1 MQKLGFEDARHYYP
15 SGTEKPYSDQSSAT
29 IKNTAST
36 SRYHEEDQPYVEI
49 SLDIHDDYVSVY
61 GLKSPDHIGGTGSLL
76 RQGRP
81 GKSNSVLKRVASS
94 FSTELKRVAS
104 SSVSSSSA
112 RKPPR
117 PPLAKFRRSKSR
129 AEQALKGLK
138 FITKTDGVAGWP
150 GVEKRFHEITENTY
164 GLLHRSRFGECI
176 GINSKDFA
184 LALFDA
190 LRRRENVSGDSI
202 NKNQLQEFWK
212 QITDQDFDSR
222 LRLFFAM
229 VDRDADGKLNEA
241 EVKEI
246 ISLSASANEL
256 ENIRRQADE
265 YAALIMETLDP
276 YHYGYI
282 MIDNLEVLL
291 LQAPV
296 EDIRDG
302 ETKNLSKMLSHN
314 LRVSQSRNLGERV
327 YRGVKYLVLD
337 NWKRVWVMALWIGVM
352 SGLFAWKFMQY
363 KKRSAYQVMG
373 VCVCVAKGA
382 AETLKLN
389 MALVLLPVCRN
400 TITWLRTKT
409 ILSSVVPFDDS
420 LNFHKVIAIGISVG
434 VAIHATSHLACDF
447 PRLIAA
453 NEETYEPMVK
463 YFGVQTKRYMDFV
476 QSVEGVTGIA
486 MVVLM
491 TIAFTLATP
500 WFRRNKLKLPGPLK
514 KITGFNA
521 FWYSHHLFVIVYS
534 LLIVHGYY
542 VYLIKEWS
550 KKTTWMYL
558 MVPVVLY
565 LSERLIRAFR
575 SGIEAVSILKVAV
588 LPGNVL
594 SLQMSRPSNFRYKS
608 GQYMYLNCSEVS
620 SLEWHP
626 FSITSAPGDEYL
638 SVHIRVLGD
647 WTKQLR
653 QLFSEV
659 LYFISPLKVNT
670 RVQLGLS
677 MCFIRLVYDPQ
688 VCKPRLPDENR
699 PNRADPRLLDNIPN
713 FPRILIDGPYG
724 APAQDYKNFEVVL
737 LVGLGIGAT
746 PMISIVKDI
755 INNIKGNGDIEEGRN
770 SNRRQSPIH
779 NMVTPPLSPARRSE
793 TFRTKRAYFY
803 WVTREQGSFDWFKNV
818 MDEVA
823 LTDRNKVIEL
833 HNYCTS
839 VYEEG
844 DARSA
849 LITMLQS
856 LHHAKHGVDVVSGTR
871 VMSHF
876 ARPNWR
882 SVYKRIAVKHPKT
895 RVGVFYCGA
904 AGLVKELRHL
914 ALDFSHNTSTK
925 FCFHKENF

>member
-1 MQKLGFEDARHYYP
+1 MQKLGFENARYYYP
-15 SGTEKPYSDQSSAT
+15 SGTETPFSDQSPYRGQSSA
-29 IKNTAST
+29 IIENAAST
-36 SRYHEEDQPYVEI
+36 SNYYEEDEPYVEI
-49 SLDIHDDYVSVY
+49 TIDIHDDSVSVY
-61 GLKSPDHIGGTGSLL
+61 GLESPRHTGAGSKYEDPGKSLL
-76 RQGRP
+76 GPGRP
-81 GKSNSVLKRVASS
+81 GRSNSVLKRIASS
-94 FSTELKRVAS
+94 VSTELKRVA

-112 RKPPR
+112 RKPPL
-117 PPLAKFRRSKSR
+117 PPLARFRRSKSR
-129 AEQALKGLK
+129 AELALKGLK

-150 GVEKRFHEITENTY
+150 GVEKRFHEITRTSD
-164 GLLHRSRFGECI
+164 GLLHRSRFGECV
-176 GINSKDFA
+176 GMNSKEFA

-190 LRRRENVSGDSI
+190 LRRRERITLDSI
-202 NKNQLQEFWK
+202 NKDQLLVFWK
-212 QITDQDFDSR
+212 DITDQDFDSR
-222 LRLFFAM
+222 LRTFFAM
-229 VDRDADGKLNEA
+229 VDRDADGRLNEA
-241 EVKEI
+241 EVREI

-256 ENIRRQADE
+256 DNIRRQADE

-282 MIDNLEVLL
+282 MVCTYYNAKQIENLEVLL
-291 LQAPV
+291 LQAPT

-302 ETKNLSKMLSHN
+302 ETKNMSKMLSQK
-314 LRVSQSRNLGERV
+314 LKVSQSRNLGERV
-327 YRGVKYLVLD
+327 YRGVKYSVLD

-352 SGLFAWKFMQY
+352 AGLFAWKFIQY
-363 KKRSAYQVMG
+363 RKRSAYQVMG
-373 VCVCVAKGA
+373 VCVCIAKGA

-389 MALVLLPVCRN
+389 MALILFPVCRN

-409 ILSSVVPFDDS
+409 KLSAVVPFDDS

-434 VAIHATSHLACDF
+434 VLIHATSHLACDF

-453 NEETYEPMVK
+453 NEETYEPMVQ
-463 YFGVQTKRYMDFV
+463 YFGDQTKRYMDFV
-476 QSVEGVTGIA
+476 EGVEGVTGIA
-486 MVVLM
+486 MVILM

-500 WFRRNKLKLPGPLK
+500 WFRRNKLNLPGPLK

-534 LLIVHGYY
+534 LLVVHGYY
-542 VYLIKEWS
+542 VYLIKTWR

-653 QLFSEV
+653 LLFSE
-659 LYFISPLKVNT
+659 
-670 RVQLGLS
+670 
-677 MCFIRLVYDPQ
+677 
-688 VCKPRLPDENR
+688 VCKPRLHDE
-699 PNRADPRLLDNIPN
+699 NRADPRLLNNILN

-755 INNIKGNGDIEEGRN
+755 INNLKYNGEEEDSRG
-770 SNRRQSPIH
+770 SNRRQSPKH
-779 NMVTPPLSPARRSE
+779 NMVTPPLSPARKSE
-793 TFRTKRAYFY
+793 MFRTKRAYFY

-823 LTDRNKVIEL
+823 ITDRNKVIEL

-856 LHHAKHGVDVVSGTR
+856 LNHAKHGVDVVSGTR

-895 RVGVFYCGA
+895 RVGESV
-904 AGLVKELRHL
+904 LLRSSWISERATTL
-914 ALDFSHNTSTK
+914 STG
-925 FCFHKENF
+925 FLS

>member
-1 MQKLGFEDARHYYP
+1 MQKLGFENARYHYS
-15 SGTEKPYSDQSSAT
+15 SGTETPYGGQSSAA
-29 IKNTAST
+29 KT
-36 SRYHEEDQPYVEI
+36 SNYYDEDEPYVEI
-49 SLDIHDDYVSVY
+49 TLDIHDHSVSVY
-61 GLKSPDHIGGTGSLL
+61 GLKSPDHIGAGSKYEDQSLL
-76 RQGRP
+76 RPGRS
-81 GKSNSVLKRVASS
+81 GRSNSVLKRIASS
-94 FSTELKRVAS
+94 VSSELRRVA

-117 PPLAKFRRSKSR
+117 PPLARFRRSKSR
-129 AEQALKGLK
+129 AELALKGLK
-138 FITKTDGVAGWP
+138 FITKTDGVTGWP
-150 GVEKRFHEITENTY
+150 GVEKRFDEITMNTN
-164 GLLHRSRFGECI
+164 GLLHRFRFGECI
-176 GINSKDFA
+176 GMNSKEFA
-184 LALFDA
+184 LALFDSLA
-190 LRRRENVSGDSI
+190 RKENVSGDSI
-202 NKNQLQEFWK
+202 NKEELKEFWK

-222 LRLFFAM
+222 LRTFFAM
-229 VDRDADGKLNEA
+229 VDKDSDGRLNEA
-241 EVKEI
+241 EVREI
-246 ISLSASANEL
+246 IALSASANEL
-256 ENIRRQADE
+256 DNIRRQADE

-282 MIDNLEVLL
+282 MIENLEILL
-291 LQAPV
+291 LEAPLQPV
-296 EDIRDG
+296 RDG
-302 ETKNLSKMLSHN
+302 ENKILSKMLSQK
-314 LRVSQSRNLGERV
+314 LKVSQSRNLGVRF
-327 YRGVKYLVLD
+327 YRWIKYFVFD
-337 NWKRVWVMALWIGVM
+337 NWKRVWVMALWI
-352 SGLFAWKFMQY
+352 
-363 KKRSAYQVMG
+363 
-373 VCVCVAKGA
+373 AKGA

-389 MALVLLPVCRN
+389 MAVILLPVCRN

-409 ILSSVVPFDDS
+409 KLGVVVPFDDS
-420 LNFHKVIAIGISVG
+420 LNFHKVIAIGIAVG
-434 VAIHATSHLACDF
+434 VGIHATAHLTCDF

-453 NEETYEPMVK
+453 DEENYKPMEQ

-476 QSVEGVTGIA
+476 KSIEGVTGVA
-486 MVVLM
+486 MVILM

-500 WFRRNKLKLPGPLK
+500 WFRRNKLKLPGLLK

-534 LLIVHGYY
+534 LLVVHGYY
-542 VYLIKEWS
+542 LYLTKTWY

-565 LSERLIRAFR
+565 LLERMIRAFR

-594 SLQMSRPSNFRYKS
+594 SLQMSRPNNFRYKS
-608 GQYMYLNCSEVS
+608 GQYMYLNCSAVS

-626 FSITSAPGDEYL
+626 FSITSAPGDDYL

-647 WTKQLR
+647 WTNQLR
-653 QLFSEV
+653 SLFSEV
-659 LYFISPLKVNT
+659 
-670 RVQLGLS
+670 
-677 MCFIRLVYDPQ
+677 
-688 VCKPRLPDENR
+688 CKQRPPDENR
-699 PNRADPRLLDNIPN
+699 LNRDDSRHWNSIPN

-724 APAQDYKNFEVVL
+724 APAQDYKKFEVVL

-755 INNIKGNGDIEEGRN
+755 INNLKGKEEEG

-779 NMVTPPLSPARRSE
+779 NMVTPPLSPSRKSE
-793 TFRTKRAYFY
+793 MFRTKRVYFY

-823 LTDRNKVIEL
+823 ETDRNKVIEL

-856 LHHAKHGVDVVSGTR
+856 LNHAKNGVDVVSGTR

-876 ARPNWR
+876 SRPNWR
-882 SVYKRIAVKHPKT
+882 SVYKNIAVKHPKT

-914 ALDFSHNTSTK
+914 ALDFSHKTSTK
-925 FCFHKENF
+925 FVFHKENF

>member
-1 MQKLGFEDARHYYP
+1 MQKLGFENSRSYYP
-15 SGTEKPYSDQSSAT
+15 SGTETPYSDQSSE
-29 IKNTAST
+29 IIENTAST
-36 SRYHEEDQPYVEI
+36 SNYYGENQPYVEI
-49 SLDIHDDYVSVY
+49 TLDIHEDSVSVY
-61 GLKSPDHIGGTGSLL
+61 GLKSPDHNGAGSKYEDPGKSLL
-76 RQGRP
+76 RPGRS
-81 GKSNSVLKRVASS
+81 GKSNSVLKRIASS
-94 FSTELKRVAS
+94 VSTELKRVA

-117 PPLAKFRRSKSR
+117 PPLVRFRRSKSR
-129 AEQALKGLK
+129 AELALKGLK

-150 GVEKRFHEITENTY
+150 GVEKRFHEITESSN

-176 GINSKDFA
+176 GMKSKEFA

-190 LRRRENVSGDSI
+190 LRRRENVNGDSI
-202 NKNQLQEFWK
+202 SKKQLEEFWK

-222 LRLFFAM
+222 LRTFFAM
-229 VDRDADGKLNEA
+229 VDRDADGRLNRG
-241 EVKEI
+241 EVREL

-256 ENIRRQADE
+256 DNIRRQADE

-282 MIDNLEVLL
+282 MIENLEVLL
-291 LQAPV
+291 LQAPM

-302 ETKNLSKMLSHN
+302 ESKNLSTMLSQK
-314 LRVSQSRNLGERV
+314 LKVSQSGNLGERL
-327 YRGVKYLVLD
+327 YRVVKYSVLD

-352 SGLFAWKFMQY
+352 AGLFAWKFIQY
-363 KKRSAYQVMG
+363 RKRSAHQVMG
-373 VCVCVAKGA
+373 VCVCIAKGA

-389 MALVLLPVCRN
+389 MAMILLPVCRN

-409 ILSSVVPFDDS
+409 KLGAVVPFDDS

-434 VAIHATSHLACDF
+434 VAIHATCHLACDF

-453 NEETYEPMVK
+453 NEETYKPMVK
-463 YFGVQTKRYMDFV
+463 YFGDQTKRYMDFV
-476 QSVEGVTGIA
+476 ESVEGVTGIA
-486 MVVLM
+486 MVILM

-500 WFRRNKLKLPGPLK
+500 WFRRNKLNLPGPLK
-514 KITGFNA
+514 KTTGFNA

-534 LLIVHGYY
+534 LLVVHGYY
-542 VYLIKEWS
+542 VYLIKTWY

-565 LSERLIRAFR
+565 LSERLIRALR

-594 SLQMSRPSNFRYKS
+594 SLQMSRPSNFSYKS

-626 FSITSAPGDEYL
+626 FSITSAPGDDYL

-653 QLFSEV
+653 LLFSE
-659 LYFISPLKVNT
+659 
-670 RVQLGLS
+670 
-677 MCFIRLVYDPQ
+677 

-699 PNRADPRLLDNIPN
+699 LNRADSSPLNNIPN

-755 INNIKGNGDIEEGRN
+755 INNLKGNGEEEGRG
-770 SNRRQSPIH
+770 SNGRWSPNH
-779 NMVTPPLSPARRSE
+779 NMVTPPLSPARKSE
-793 TFRTKRAYFY
+793 MFRTKRAYFY

-823 LTDRNKVIEL
+823 ITDRNKVIEL

-856 LHHAKHGVDVVSGTR
+856 LNHAKHGVDVVSGTR

-904 AGLVKELRHL
+904 AGLVKELRDL
-914 ALDFSHNTSTK
+914 ALDFSHKTSTK

>member
-1 MQKLGFEDARHYYP
+1 MQKLGFEDARYYYP
-15 SGTEKPYSDQSSAT
+15 SGTEKPYSYQSSAV
-29 IKNTAST
+29 INNTAST
-36 SRYHEEDQPYVEI
+36 SRYYEEDQPYVEI
-49 SLDIHDDYVSVY
+49 SLDIHDNYVSVY
-61 GLKSPDHIGGTGSLL
+61 GLESPDHTGAGSLL
-76 RQGRP
+76 RQGPSGRR
-81 GKSNSVLKRVASS
+81 SNSGLKHIASSVSTKLKRVASS
-94 FSTELKRVAS
+94 VS
-104 SSVSSSSA
+104 SSSSA

-150 GVEKRFHEITENTY
+150 GVEKRFHEITENSY

-190 LRRRENVSGDSI
+190 LRRRENVNLDSI
-202 NKNQLQEFWK
+202 NKKQLQEFWK

-229 VDRDADGKLNEA
+229 VDRDADGKLNEE

-246 ISLSASANEL
+246 ISLSASANDL

-291 LQAPV
+291 LQAPM
-296 EDIRDG
+296 EEIRDG
-302 ETKNLSKMLSHN
+302 ETKILSKMLSHN
-314 LRVSQSRNLGERV
+314 LRISQSRNLGERV
-327 YRGVKYLVLD
+327 YRGVKYIVLD
-337 NWKRVWVMALWIGVM
+337 NWKRVWIMALWTGVM
-352 SGLFAWKFMQY
+352 AGLFTWKFIQY
-363 KKRSAYQVMG
+363 KNRSAYQVMG
-373 VCVCVAKGA
+373 VCVCAAKGA

-400 TITWLRTKT
+400 TITWLRTRT
-409 ILSSVVPFDDS
+409 MLGAVVPFDDS
-420 LNFHKVIAIGISVG
+420 LNFHKVIAIGISIG
-434 VAIHATSHLACDF
+434 VLIHATSHLACDF

-453 NEETYEPMVK
+453 NEEAYEPMVK

-486 MVVLM
+486 MVILM

-534 LLIVHGYY
+534 LLVVHGYY

-659 LYFISPLKVNT
+659 
-670 RVQLGLS
+670 
-677 MCFIRLVYDPQ
+677 
-688 VCKPRLPDENR
+688 CKPRLPDENTQ
-699 PNRADPRLLDNIPN
+699 NRADPRLLNNIPN

-770 SNRRQSPIH
+770 SNRRQSPIR
-779 NMVTPPLSPARRSE
+779 NMATPPLSPARRSE

-856 LHHAKHGVDVVSGTR
+856 LNHAKHGVDVVSGTR

-876 ARPNWR
+876 AKPNWR
-882 SVYKRIAVKHPKT
+882 SVYKKVAVKHPKT
-895 RVGVFYCGA
+895 KVGVFYCGA

>member
-1 MQKLGFEDARHYYP
+1 MQKLGFEDARHYYYP
-15 SGTEKPYSDQSSAT
+15 SGTEKPYRGQSSAT

-36 SRYHEEDQPYVEI
+36 SRYHEKDQPYVEI
-49 SLDIHDDYVSVY
+49 SLDIHEDYVSVY
-61 GLKSPDHIGGTGSLL
+61 GLKSPDHTGAGEEPGKSLL
-76 RQGRP
+76 RQEGPSGRS
-81 GKSNSVLKRVASS
+81 SNNSGLKRIASSVSTKLKRVASS
-94 FSTELKRVAS
+94 
-104 SSVSSSSA
+104 VSSSSAA

-117 PPLAKFRRSKSR
+117 PPLANKFRRSKSR

-150 GVEKRFHEITENTY
+150 GVEKRFHEITEKSN

-176 GINSKDFA
+176 GINSRDFA

-202 NKNQLQEFWK
+202 NKKLLQEFWK

-222 LRLFFAM
+222 LRIFFAM
-229 VDRDADGKLNEA
+229 VDRDADGKLNEE

-246 ISLSASANEL
+246 ITLSASANEL

-282 MIDNLEVLL
+282 MIENLEVLL
-291 LQAPV
+291 LQAPI
-296 EDIRDG
+296 EERRDG
-302 ETKNLSKMLSHN
+302 DTKNLSKMLSQN
-314 LRVSQSRNLGERV
+314 LRISQSRNLGERV

-337 NWKRVWVMALWIGVM
+337 NWKRVWVLALWIGVM
-352 SGLFAWKFMQY
+352 AGLFTWKFIQY

-373 VCVCVAKGA
+373 VCVCTAKGA

-400 TITWLRTKT
+400 TITWLRTRT
-409 ILSSVVPFDDS
+409 MLGSVVPFDDS

-434 VAIHATSHLACDF
+434 VVIHATSHLACDF

-453 NEETYEPMVK
+453 NEETYKPMEK

-486 MVVLM
+486 MVILM

-565 LSERLIRAFR
+565 LSERLVRAFR

-653 QLFSEV
+653 KVFSEV
-659 LYFISPLKVNT
+659 LYSVSPLNINT
-670 RVQLGLS
+670 R
-677 MCFIRLVYDPQ
+677 DP
-688 VCKPRLPDENR
+688 
-699 PNRADPRLLDNIPN
+699 

-755 INNIKGNGDIEEGRN
+755 INNIKGNGDEEEGRN
-770 SNRRQSPIH
+770 SNQRQSPIR
-779 NMVTPPLSPARRSE
+779 NMVTPPHSPARRSE

-856 LHHAKHGVDVVSGTR
+856 LNHAKHGVDVVSGTR

-876 ARPNWR
+876 AKPNWR

-895 RVGVFYCGA
+895 RVGEFLKTTVI
-904 AGLVKELRHL
+904 H
-914 ALDFSHNTSTK
+914 
-925 FCFHKENF
+925 

>member
-61 GLKSPDHIGGTGSLL
+61 GLKSPDHTGGTGSLL

-164 GLLHRSRFGECI
+164 G
-176 GINSKDFA
+176 
-184 LALFDA
+184 
-190 LRRRENVSGDSI
+190 RENVSGDSI

-256 ENIRRQADE
+256 ENIRRQAEE

-373 VCVCVAKGA
+373 VCVCAAKGA

-486 MVVLM
+486 MVILM

-659 LYFISPLKVNT
+659 
-670 RVQLGLS
+670 
-677 MCFIRLVYDPQ
+677 
-688 VCKPRLPDENR
+688 CKPRLPDENR
-699 PNRADPRLLDNIPN
+699 PNIADPRLLDNIPN

>member
-1 MQKLGFEDARHYYP
+1 MMNRSEMQKLGFEHVRYY
-15 SGTEKPYSDQSSAT
+15 TESPYNRGESSANVAT
-29 IKNTAST
+29 T
-36 SRYHEEDQPYVEI
+36 SNYYGEDEPYVEI
-49 SLDIHDDYVSVY
+49 TLDIHDDSVSVY
-61 GLKSPDHIGGTGSLL
+61 GLKSPNHRGAGSNYEDQSLL
-76 RQGRP
+76 RQGRS
-81 GKSNSVLKRVASS
+81 GRSNSVLKRLASS
-94 FSTELKRVAS
+94 VSTGITRVA

-117 PPLAKFRRSKSR
+117 PQLAKLRRSKSR
-129 AEQALKGLK
+129 AELALKGLK
-138 FITKTDGVAGWP
+138 FITKTDGVTGWP
-150 GVEKRFHEITENTY
+150 EVEKRFYVMTMTTN

-176 GINSKDFA
+176 GMKSTEFA

-190 LRRRENVSGDSI
+190 LARRENVSGDSI
-202 NKNQLQEFWK
+202 NINELKEFWK

-222 LRLFFAM
+222 LRTFFAM
-229 VDRDADGKLNEA
+229 VDKDSDGRLNEA
-241 EVKEI
+241 EI
-246 ISLSASANEL
+246 ITLSASANEL
-256 ENIRRQADE
+256 DNIRRQADE
-265 YAALIMETLDP
+265 YAALIMEELDP

-282 MIDNLEVLL
+282 MIENLEILL
-291 LQAPV
+291 LQAPMQDV
-296 EDIRDG
+296 RDG
-302 ETKNLSKMLSHN
+302 EGKKLSKMLSQN
-314 LRVSQSRNLGERV
+314 LMVPQSRNLGARFC
-327 YRGVKYLVLD
+327 RGMKYFLFD
-337 NWKRVWVMALWIGVM
+337 NWKRVWVMALWIGAM
-352 SGLFAWKFMQY
+352 AGLFTWKFMEY
-363 KKRSAYQVMG
+363 RKRSAYEVMG
-373 VCVCVAKGA
+373 VCVCIAKGA

-389 MALVLLPVCRN
+389 MAMILLPVCRN

-409 ILSSVVPFDDS
+409 KLSAIVPFDDS

-434 VAIHATSHLACDF
+434 VGIHATSHLACDF

-453 NEETYEPMVK
+453 DEDQYEPMEK
-463 YFGVQTKRYMDFV
+463 YFGPQTKRYLDFV
-476 QSVEGVTGIA
+476 QSVEGVTGIG

-491 TIAFTLATP
+491 TIAFTLATT
-500 WFRRNKLKLPGPLK
+500 WFRRNKLNLPGPLK

-534 LLIVHGYY
+534 LLVVHGFY
-542 VYLIKEWS
+542 VYLIIEPWY

-565 LSERLIRAFR
+565 LCERLIRAFR
-575 SGIEAVSILKVAV
+575 SSVEAVSVLKVAV

-594 SLQMSRPSNFRYKS
+594 SLHLSRPSNFRYKS
-608 GQYMYLNCSEVS
+608 GQYMYLNCSAVS
-620 SLEWHP
+620 TLEWHP
-626 FSITSAPGDEYL
+626 FSITSAPGDDYL

-653 QLFSEV
+653 SLFSEV
-659 LYFISPLKVNT
+659 
-670 RVQLGLS
+670 
-677 MCFIRLVYDPQ
+677 
-688 VCKPRLPDENR
+688 CKPRPPDEHR
-699 PNRADPRLLDNIPN
+699 LNRADSKHWDYIPD

-724 APAQDYKNFEVVL
+724 APAQDYKKFEVVL

-746 PMISIVKDI
+746 PMISIVSDI
-755 INNIKGNGDIEEGRN
+755 INNLKGVEEG

-779 NMVTPPLSPARRSE
+779 NMVTPPVSPSRKSE

-818 MDEVA
+818 MDEVTE
-823 LTDRNKVIEL
+823 TDRKNVIEL

-856 LHHAKHGVDVVSGTR
+856 LNHAKHGVDVVSGTR

-882 SVYKRIAVKHPKT
+882 SVFKRIAVNHPKT

-914 ALDFSHNTSTK
+914 SLDFSHKTSTK
-925 FCFHKENF
+925 FIFHKENF

>member
-150 GVEKRFHEITENTY
+150 GVEKRFHDITENTY

-659 LYFISPLKVNT
+659 
-670 RVQLGLS
+670 
-677 MCFIRLVYDPQ
+677 
-688 VCKPRLPDENR
+688 CKPRLPDENR
-699 PNRADPRLLDNIPN
+699 PNRADPRLLNNIPN

-779 NMVTPPLSPARRSE
+779 NMVTHPLSPARRSE

>member
-15 SGTEKPYSDQSSAT
+15 RGTEKPYSDQSPYRGQSSAT

-61 GLKSPDHIGGTGSLL
+61 SLKSPDHIGGTGSLL

-150 GVEKRFHEITENTY
+150 GVEKRFHDITENTY
-164 GLLHRSRFGECI
+164 G
-176 GINSKDFA
+176 
-184 LALFDA
+184 
-190 LRRRENVSGDSI
+190 
-202 NKNQLQEFWK
+202 
-212 QITDQDFDSR
+212 
-222 LRLFFAM
+222 
-229 VDRDADGKLNEA
+229 VDRDVDGKLNEA

-276 YHYGYI
+276 YHYGRLNAKQ
-282 MIDNLEVLL
+282 IDNLEVLL
-291 LQAPV
+291 LQAPM

-373 VCVCVAKGA
+373 VCVCAAKGA

-409 ILSSVVPFDDS
+409 MLSAVVPFDDS

-434 VAIHATSHLACDF
+434 VAIHAISHLACDF

-486 MVVLM
+486 MVILM

-638 SVHIRVLGD
+638 SVHVRVLGD

-659 LYFISPLKVNT
+659 CN
-670 RVQLGLS
+670 
-677 MCFIRLVYDPQ
+677 
-688 VCKPRLPDENR
+688 PRLPDENR
-699 PNRADPRLLDNIPN
+699 PNIADPRLLDNIPD

-779 NMVTPPLSPARRSE
+779 SMVTPPLSPARRSE

-904 AGLVKELRHL
+904 AGLVRELRHL

>member
-659 LYFISPLKVNT
+659 
-670 RVQLGLS
+670 
-677 MCFIRLVYDPQ
+677 
-688 VCKPRLPDENR
+688 CKPRLPDENR

>member
-15 SGTEKPYSDQSSAT
+15 SGTEKPYSDQSPYRGQSSAT

-61 GLKSPDHIGGTGSLL
+61 SLKSPDHIGGTGSLL

-117 PPLAKFRRSKSR
+117 PPLSKFRRSKSR

-150 GVEKRFHEITENTY
+150 GVEKRFHDITENTY
-164 GLLHRSRFGECI
+164 GLLHRSKFGECI
-176 GINSKDFA
+176 GINSTDFA

-190 LRRRENVSGDSI
+190 LRRRENVNGDSI

-291 LQAPV
+291 LQAPM

-327 YRGVKYLVLD
+327 YRGLKYLVLD

-373 VCVCVAKGA
+373 VCVCAAKGA

-409 ILSSVVPFDDS
+409 MLSAVVPFDDS

-486 MVVLM
+486 MVILM

-638 SVHIRVLGD
+638 SVHVRVLGD

-659 LYFISPLKVNT
+659 CN
-670 RVQLGLS
+670 
-677 MCFIRLVYDPQ
+677 
-688 VCKPRLPDENR
+688 PRLPDENR
-699 PNRADPRLLDNIPN
+699 PNIADPRLLDNIPD

-779 NMVTPPLSPARRSE
+779 SMVTPPLSPARRSE

-871 VMSHF
+871 VISHF

-904 AGLVKELRHL
+904 SGLVRELRHL